1 MSIQFVEES
10 NVFSYEK
17 IKNRWFSVNE
27 KLPDKDT
34 LVLVYGGKGMYVAQC
49 FDGRNW
55 YRVGSKNHY
64 CNPKYWMYLPDPPV
78 MQNSAKL

>member
-1 MSIQFVEES
+1 MSDKEWV
-10 NVFSYEK
+10 
-17 IKNRWFSVNE
+17 SVNDR
-27 KLPDKDT
+27 LPDKDT

-78 MQNSAKL
+78 IQTSAKL